1 MGVAQTENVS
11 VFLLHSIV
19 TNQRTLPNLQHYLT
33 CNI

>member
-1 MGVAQTENVS
+1 MGVAQAENVS

-19 TNQRTLPNLQHYLT
+19 TNQTTLLNLQHYLT